1 MEDNAIKNKSAEQFI
16 NWLLEMEYIESADV
30 KDITNDVALIKEAA
44 PRLYN
49 LLKLPIPKMGFVP

>member
-1 MEDNAIKNKSAEQFI
+1 MKNKPAEQFI
-16 NWLLEMEYIESADV
+16 NWLLKMEYIESADV

-49 LLKLPIPKMGFVP
+49 LLMCMCDCSDRA

>member
-16 NWLLEMEYIESADV
+16 NWLLEMEYMESADV

-49 LLKLPIPKMGFVP
+49 LLMCMCDCSDRA